1 MPTGARQMMSI
12 SEVGQVGTG
21 GPRNTGFIQ
30 RWQMIIA
37 MLECRLRVAKFP
49 LINGNSYFYMNT
61 PKF

>member
-1 MPTGARQMMSI
+1 MMSI

-21 GPRNTGFIQ
+21 RPRSTGFIQ
-30 RWQMIIA
+30 RWQLIIA

-49 LINGNSYFYMNT
+49 LINGNPYFYMNT